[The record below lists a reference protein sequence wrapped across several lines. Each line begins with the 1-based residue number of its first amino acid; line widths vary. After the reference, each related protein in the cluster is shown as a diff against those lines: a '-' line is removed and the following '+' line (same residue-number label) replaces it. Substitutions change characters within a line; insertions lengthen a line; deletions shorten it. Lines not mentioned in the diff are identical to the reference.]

1 MMGWRWHETHVGG
14 LRCDGVRSR
23 FFIRGMI
30 AGGVALIAALTG
42 PLSPCGALAQ
52 DDGPFA
58 DAGVLAAAVESEPQR
73 PSIGGGAPDRLTIA
87 SWDLRDAEDAGVV
100 KQPRAV
106 KRTWR
111 HTFGSERRANAAASN
126 TRGDIDADVVLL
138 QGVRSAKIA
147 RKLFPARDWRLIL
160 SRQLLDLTG
169 FDNRFGQPLPDGKSI
184 TAIAVRY
191 SRYIRVTGHE
201 HFMSMAAPMRENVL
215 PEPVLTDANPEPVG
229 RSASNADDVSGSPV
243 LRTIAQRDETQVAG
257 EPGVAGVG
265 VRILHAQDVI
275 WVVSA
280 DFGEDCQPR
289 DDTCARRAV
298 LDQWTGEQRANGF
311 MVVRGEKSGREDA
324 PEPPAV
330 SEPIVAKPKVE
341 EKPARSAGLFSWL
354 QAGPDR
360 AAKPAKEGRKA
371 ETTAASEDV
380 GKSERIARNCS
391 GQSLIP
397 DPKLAGDLKV
407 IADKGC
413 LAVLSLAR

>member
-1 MMGWRWHETHVGG
+1 MIGWRWHETHVGG
-14 LRCDGVRSR
+14 LHRDGVRSR
-23 FFIRGMI
+23 FSIRELI
-30 AGGVALIAALTG
+30 AGGATVIAALSG
-42 PLSPCGALAQ
+42 PLAPCGALAQ
-52 DDGPFA
+52 DDRPLA
-58 DAGVLAAAVESEPQR
+58 DAGVLAAAVDSDPQR

-100 KQPRAV
+100 RQPRAV

-160 SRQLLDLTG
+160 SRQLLDLTA
-169 FDNRFGQPLPDGKSI
+169 FDSRFGQPLPDGKSI

-201 HFMSMAAPMRENVL
+201 HFMSMAEPMRENVL
-215 PEPVLTDANPEPVG
+215 PEPILTDAGTEPAG
-229 RSASNADDVSGSPV
+229 GPAGTADDSASGSPV

-280 DFGEDCQPR
+280 DFGKDCQPR
-289 DDTCARRAV
+289 DDTCAPRAV

-324 PEPPAV
+324 PEPPAATA
-330 SEPIVAKPKVE
+330 PPVAKPKIE
-341 EKPARSAGLFSWL
+341 EKPTGSGGLFSWL
-354 QAGPDR
+354 QPGTDR
-360 AAKPAKEGRKA
+360 VAKPAKDDRTA
-371 ETTAASEDV
+371 ETTAAPE
-380 GKSERIARNCS
+380 KARNCS

-397 DPKLAGDLKV
+397 DPKLGGDIEV